1 MRSGPWPG
9 LSQER
14 PMRQNPISWPPNFS
28 KKEEPEHR
36 PANTGLS
43 AEDGET
49 QMQVDRYLHLADNF
63 LSTDEVDSAETD
75 LQAES
80 DLKTQS
86 DLQTEPDSKA
96 NTEAA

>member
-1 MRSGPWPG
+1 
-9 LSQER
+9 
-14 PMRQNPISWPPNFS
+14 MRQNPISWPPNFS

-63 LSTDEVDSAETD
+63 LSTDEVESAETD
-75 LQAES
+75 LQTES
-80 DLKTQS
+80 DST
-86 DLQTEPDSKA
+86 TEPDTKTK
-96 NTEAA
+96 TEAA

>member
-1 MRSGPWPG
+1 
-9 LSQER
+9 
-14 PMRQNPISWPPNFS
+14 MRQNPISWPPNFS

-63 LSTDEVDSAETD
+63 LSTDEVESAETD
-75 LQAES
+75 LQTES
-80 DLKTQS
+80 DST
-86 DLQTEPDSKA
+86 TEPDSKTK
-96 NTEAA
+96 TEAA